1 MAKKEIKRDVIEV
14 LGYIRGDNT
23 GWGINVS
30 KISWENEPTTLN
42 VRHVNEPADII
53 SKGISISDYEAS
65 LLTDI
70 LIKNDYGSVD
80 ELKEAIKR
88 REFFTDYG
96 EIINENEEDIFVFR
110 IN

>member
-1 MAKKEIKRDVIEV
+1 MIEV

-30 KISWENEPTTLN
+30 KIRWGDDPTTLN
-42 VRHVNEPADII
+42 IRNVNEPKDII
-53 SKGISISDYEAS
+53 SKGITISDYEAS
-65 LLTDI
+65 LLAD
-70 LIKNDYGSVD
+70 LLVRNDYGSVE

-96 EIINENEEDIFVFR
+96 EIVNENEQEEDVFVFR
-110 IN
+110 IKQG